1 MGDLIAAA
9 GVQLRGAAHRHPRGD
24 LLERQTERAR
34 ANAPGPPRTALRS
47 HRNAAQQSGR
57 FRHRVLRGPDRLLPD
72 LAHLVARR
80 ARPHLRLHYLRRLRL
95 ARCGRV
101 RDSRR
106 GSGADRPRQSPGAR
120 RRPAGARPMST
131 EALRAPPD
139 SSHPGHHSAA
149 PPLVTGHGA
158 GGPAPKRIVVGYG
171 FWIFLL
177 SDVIM
182 FSAFFAAYS
191 VLFKN
196 TAGGPTAEQL
206 FDLRN
211 TAAETACLLAS
222 TFTCAMASLA
232 VGKRNQKWTQI
243 SLLATGLLGVAF
255 ITLEIREFAS
265 LIDRGA
271 GPSRS
276 AFLSSFFT
284 LVGCHG
290 VHVTAGLLWLG
301 TMMAQFYA
309 KGFRR
314 DIRHRFLCFSLFW
327 HALDI
332 IWVGIFS
339 LVYLVGT
346 LPRELLP

>member
-1 MGDLIAAA
+1 
-9 GVQLRGAAHRHPRGD
+9 
-24 LLERQTERAR
+24 
-34 ANAPGPPRTALRS
+34 
-47 HRNAAQQSGR
+47 
-57 FRHRVLRGPDRLLPD
+57 
-72 LAHLVARR
+72 
-80 ARPHLRLHYLRRLRL
+80 
-95 ARCGRV
+95 
-101 RDSRR
+101 
-106 GSGADRPRQSPGAR
+106 
-120 RRPAGARPMST
+120 MST

-139 SSHPGHHSAA
+139 PYHLGRRAAAADA
-149 PPLVTGHGA
+149 PPQVTGHGA
-158 GGPAPKRIVVGYG
+158 GGPAPKRIIVGYG

-182 FSAFFAAYS
+182 FSSFFAAYA

-196 TAGGPTAEQL
+196 TAGGPAAQQL

-232 VGKRNQKWTQI
+232 VGERSQKWTQLA
-243 SLLATGLLGVAF
+243 LLATGLLGLAF
-255 ITLEIREFAS
+255 ITLEAHEFMSFVA
-265 LIDRGA
+265 GA

-290 VHVTAGLLWLG
+290 AHVTAGLLWLG

-309 KGFRR
+309 KGFRQ

-332 IWVGIFS
+332 IWVAIFS

-346 LPRELLP
+346 LPPELLP

>member
-1 MGDLIAAA
+1 
-9 GVQLRGAAHRHPRGD
+9 
-24 LLERQTERAR
+24 
-34 ANAPGPPRTALRS
+34 
-47 HRNAAQQSGR
+47 
-57 FRHRVLRGPDRLLPD
+57 
-72 LAHLVARR
+72 
-80 ARPHLRLHYLRRLRL
+80 
-95 ARCGRV
+95 
-101 RDSRR
+101 
-106 GSGADRPRQSPGAR
+106 
-120 RRPAGARPMST
+120 MST
-131 EALRAPPD
+131 EALRTPPD
-139 SSHPGHHSAA
+139 SSHGGHHTAGADASAH
-149 PPLVTGHGA
+149 VTGHGA

-182 FSAFFAAYS
+182 FSAFFAAYA

-196 TAGGPTAEQL
+196 TAGGPTAQQL

-243 SLLATGLLGVAF
+243 ALLATGLLGLAF
-255 ITLEIREFAS
+255 ITLEIREFTS
-265 LIDRGA
+265 LIGRGA

-301 TMMAQFYA
+301 TMLAQFYA
-309 KGFRR
+309 KGFRQ

-346 LPRELLP
+346 LPPELLP